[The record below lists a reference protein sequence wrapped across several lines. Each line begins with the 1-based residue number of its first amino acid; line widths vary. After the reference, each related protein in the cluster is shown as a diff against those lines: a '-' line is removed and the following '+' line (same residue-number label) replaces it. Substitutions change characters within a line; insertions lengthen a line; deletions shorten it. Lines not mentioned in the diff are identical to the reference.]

1 MAARWTHGMTRT
13 AGRMATRLVS
23 RLDSTGR
30 TVTATLAAAA
40 VALLA
45 LSGYF
50 AHQLYGQHQEEQR
63 RQDVL
68 SAARQTAVN
77 FTSLHYE
84 TYESDSRN
92 VLKGATGRF
101 KKQFAAQTEEL
112 TKLVTQNKSVSKGQV
127 LEAGVVR
134 ADEKTARVLVV
145 ADSTVKNVS
154 TPEGETR
161 NYRLQLDLAHEHG
174 RWLTS
179 NVEFVA

>member
-13 AGRMATRLVS
+13 LGRTATRLVS
-23 RLDSTGR
+23 RLDGTGR
-30 TVTATLAAAA
+30 TVTAALAVAAA
-40 VALLA
+40 ALLA

-77 FTSLHYE
+77 FTSLHYK
-84 TYESDSRN
+84 TYKADSRN
-92 VLKGATGRF
+92 VLDGATGRF
-101 KKQFAAQTEEL
+101 KKQFSAQTEEL
-112 TKLVTQNKSVSKGQV
+112 TKLVTQNKSVSEGQV

-134 ADEKTARVLVV
+134 ADERTARVLVV
-145 ADSTVKNVS
+145 ADSTVKNIS
-154 TPEGETR
+154 NPKGETR
-161 NYRLQLDLAHEHG
+161 NYRLQLDLAQEDG

>member
-1 MAARWTHGMTRT
+1 MTRT
-13 AGRMATRLVS
+13 AGRLAGRLGGA
-23 RLDSTGR
+23 GR
-30 TVTATLAAAA
+30 AVTATLAAAA
-40 VALLA
+40 AALLA

-50 AHQLYGQHQEEQR
+50 AYQLYGQHQEEQR

-77 FTSLHYE
+77 FTSLHYK
-84 TYESDSRN
+84 TYEADSRN
-92 VLKGATGRF
+92 VLKGSTGRF
-101 KKQFAAQTEEL
+101 KKQFSAQTEEL

-134 ADEKTARVLVV
+134 AGEKSARVLVV

-154 TPEGETR
+154 APKGETR
-161 NYRLQLDLAHEHG
+161 NYRLQLDLVEEGG